1 MFEENSL
8 DLIRKFWP
16 NNAPDINNVPKYI
29 NKYKNEVEKI
39 FAQVPSSWDHLGI
52 P

>member
-1 MFEENSL
+1 MGIIL
-8 DLIRKFWP
+8 LLCK
-16 NNAPDINNVPKYI
+16 I

-39 FAQVPSSWDHLGI
+39 FAQIPSSWDHFGI